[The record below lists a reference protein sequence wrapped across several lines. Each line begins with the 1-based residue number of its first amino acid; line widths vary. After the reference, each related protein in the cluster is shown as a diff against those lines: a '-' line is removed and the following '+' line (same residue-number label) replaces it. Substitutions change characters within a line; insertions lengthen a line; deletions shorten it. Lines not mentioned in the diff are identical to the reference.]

1 MLKTFFNSY
10 KLYIYAA
17 LFIGYSVG
25 LWNVA
30 STYTEAKYVQ
40 KQLDVAVA
48 VLETKEKNE
57 VTAQAIQKTMEET
70 LAALRPQNTVINRT
84 IQNEILKDT
93 VYLDCKSNPNVMRE
107 YQRKLD
113 LQPK

>member
-1 MLKTFFNSY
+1 MLGIFNTY
-10 KLYIYAA
+10 KLYIYAG
-17 LFIGYSVG
+17 LFIAYSLG

-30 STYTEAKYVQ
+30 ATYTEAKYLQ
-40 KQLDVAVA
+40 KQLNVAEA
-48 VLETKEKNE
+48 IIDTKEKNDLTKADIE
-57 VTAQAIQKTMEET
+57 KTMQET
-70 LAALRPQNTVINRT
+70 LASLRPQNTVINRT

-113 LQPK
+113 QQPK